1 MEKKRKMLLVEGFL
15 TVLSTVSGKFGLTL
29 MDNLNLLPL
38 SIKTMLVKGNSET
51 DWVAARRY

>member
-29 MDNLNLLPL
+29 MGNLNSLPL
-38 SIKTMLVKGNSET
+38 SIKPMLVKGNSET